1 MKNIN
6 VNGLFF
12 NQTTDILHGM
22 QWCMVYSGVNLNL
35 WELSILASKVSEKY
49 KRQTFSNDGDCIT
62 YSVTLQKIQ
71 LTEFAGAFSHMY
83 TVKPVQTTTS
93 LRRPLI

>member
-1 MKNIN
+1 M
-6 VNGLFF
+6 
-12 NQTTDILHGM
+12 H
-22 QWCMVYSGVNLNL
+22 WCMVYPGVNLNL

-49 KRQTFSNDGDCIT
+49 KRKTFSNDGDCIT
-62 YSVTLQKIQ
+62 YWVTLQQRQ
-71 LTEFAGAFSHMY
+71 LTEFAAAFSHMY